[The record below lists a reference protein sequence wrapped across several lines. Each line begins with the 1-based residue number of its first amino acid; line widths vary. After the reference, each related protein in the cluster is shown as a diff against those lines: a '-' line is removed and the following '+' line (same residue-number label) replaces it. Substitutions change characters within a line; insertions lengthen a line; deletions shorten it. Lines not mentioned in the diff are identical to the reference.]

1 MRSHRRHGRYNC
13 PMTLLALVVAGW
25 TGSALVLALG
35 LGSAIGYAD
44 RQMAPPSPAT
54 GPAAGPAAGPTPAP
68 ATSAPPRAASSV
80 VPAPRRAA
88 DATVPAHA

>member
-44 RQMAPPSPAT
+44 RQMAPPSPA
-54 GPAAGPAAGPTPAP
+54 AGPAPAP